1 MDRTLTWLRR
11 GMLALNRLVMLPWF
25 RRSGGPGRS
34 TLGGRVCVL
43 RTIGR
48 RSGLLREAP
57 LSYAP
62 TEGGIWVAAG
72 FGSQTA
78 WMHNL
83 RANPLA
89 EVQLGRQVLPV
100 EAEELTRPDERT
112 LAIRAVMV
120 HAGAAGFCYGFD
132 PRRASD
138 ERIRAATADVAVFRL
153 RFIER
158 FRAAA

>member
-1 MDRTLTWLRR
+1 MNRSLTWLRR
-11 GMLALNRLVMLPWF
+11 AMLALNRFIMLPWF
-25 RRSGGPGRS
+25 RRSGGPRRS

-62 TEGGIWVAAG
+62 AEGGICVAAG

-100 EAEELTRPDERT
+100 EAEELTDPGERDR
-112 LAIRAVMV
+112 AIRAVMV
-120 HAGAAGFCYGFD
+120 NAGAAGFCYGFD
-132 PRRASD
+132 PRRVSD
-138 ERIRAATADVAVFRL
+138 ERLRAATEEVVVFRL
-153 RFIER
+153 RFIEGV
-158 FRAAA
+158 RAAA

>member
-1 MDRTLTWLRR
+1 
-11 GMLALNRLVMLPWF
+11 MLALNRLVMLPWF
-25 RRSGGPGRS
+25 RRSGGPARS

-43 RTIGR
+43 RSIGR

-62 TEGGIWVAAG
+62 TEGGMWVAAG
-72 FGSQTA
+72 FGPLTA

-89 EVQLGRQVLPV
+89 EVQLGQQVLPV
-100 EAEELTRPDERT
+100 EAEELTDADER
-112 LAIRAVMV
+112 LRAIRAVMV
-120 HAGAAGFCYGFD
+120 NAGAAGFCYGFD

-138 ERIRAATADVAVFRL
+138 ERIREATLDVVVFRL
-153 RFIER
+153 RFIEGI
-158 FRAAA
+158 RAAA